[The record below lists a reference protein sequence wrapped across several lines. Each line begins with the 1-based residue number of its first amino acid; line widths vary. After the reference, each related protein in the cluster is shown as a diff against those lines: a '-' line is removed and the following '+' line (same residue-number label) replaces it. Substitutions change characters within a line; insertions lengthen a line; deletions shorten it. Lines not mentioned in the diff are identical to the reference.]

1 MKDFLEKNLNDA
13 PMLGAFVNQSEEIK
27 VEGFELIKVEERDGK
42 QAVNGRGLHQFLGI
56 GKDFSSWIKKQI
68 ERCDLV
74 ENQDFEVFT
83 EFGENPNGG
92 RPTIEY
98 ALSIDMAKELAMV
111 ENNEKGRAIRK
122 YFIEKEQEAKRNILA
137 MPNFN
142 DPVAAAR
149 AWADQYE
156 KNRQLVLENQR
167 KEEELEKSNQEVAS
181 LSATITQMQPKVS
194 YYDMILANKSTVTVT
209 QVAQDYGMSA
219 RAFNKKLHELK
230 LQRKV
235 GGQWILYQPY
245 LDKGY
250 VHSRPVDIPRSNGK
264 IIKYNTEWTQKGRLF
279 LYDFL
284 KQYDILPKIEQ
295 TA

>member
-1 MKDFLEKNLNDA
+1 MT
-13 PMLGAFVNQSEEIK
+13 EI
-27 VEGFELIKVEERDGK
+27 IKIEERNGA
-42 QAVNGRGLHQFLGI
+42 QAVSARDLHDALGVK
-56 GKDFSSWIKKQI
+56 KDFSSWIK
-68 ERCDLV
+68 ERISKYGFA
-74 ENQDFEVFT
+74 EYHDFEVFT

-111 ENNEKGRAIRK
+111 ENNEKGRVIRK

-219 RAFNKKLHELK
+219 RSFNKKLHELK

-250 VHSRPVDIPRSNGK
+250 VHSKPVDIPRSNGK

-284 KQYDILPKIEQ
+284 RQHDILPKIEQ
-295 TA
+295 TS

>member
-1 MKDFLEKNLNDA
+1 MT
-13 PMLGAFVNQSEEIK
+13 EI
-27 VEGFELIKVEERDGK
+27 IKIEERNGA
-42 QAVNGRGLHQFLGI
+42 QAVSARDLHDALGVK
-56 GKDFSSWIKKQI
+56 KDFSSWIK
-68 ERCDLV
+68 ERISKYGFT

-111 ENNEKGRAIRK
+111 ENNEKGRVIRK

-284 KQYDILPKIEQ
+284 KQHDILPKIEQ

>member
-1 MKDFLEKNLNDA
+1 MT
-13 PMLGAFVNQSEEIK
+13 EI
-27 VEGFELIKVEERDGK
+27 IKIEERNGA
-42 QAVNGRGLHQFLGI
+42 QAVSARDLHDALGVK
-56 GKDFSSWIKKQI
+56 KDFSSWIK
-68 ERCDLV
+68 ERISKYGFA

-111 ENNEKGRAIRK
+111 ENNEKGRVIRK
-122 YFIEKEQEAKRNILA
+122 YFIEKEQEARRNILA

-142 DPVAAAR
+142 DPVATAR

-284 KQYDILPKIEQ
+284 KQHDILPKIEQ

>member
-1 MKDFLEKNLNDA
+1 MT
-13 PMLGAFVNQSEEIK
+13 EIVK
-27 VEGFELIKVEERDGK
+27 IEERNGA
-42 QAVNGRGLHQFLGI
+42 QAVSARELHQQLGN
-56 GKDFSSWIKKQI
+56 KRQFADWIKQRI
-68 ERCDLV
+68 EQYGFV
-74 ENQDFEVFT
+74 ENQDYEVFHNSVKRET
-83 EFGENPNGG
+83 GG
-92 RPTIEY
+92 STRTEY
-98 ALSIDMAKELAMV
+98 ALSLDMAKELAMV
-111 ENNEKGRAIRK
+111 ENNEKGRVIRK
-122 YFIEKEQEAKRNILA
+122 YFIEKEQEARRSILA

-245 LDKGY
+245 IDKGY

-284 KQYDILPKIEQ
+284 KQHDILPKIEQ
-295 TA
+295 TS

>member
-1 MKDFLEKNLNDA
+1 MT
-13 PMLGAFVNQSEEIK
+13 EI
-27 VEGFELIKVEERDGK
+27 IKIEERNGA
-42 QAVNGRGLHQFLGI
+42 QAVSARDLHDALGVK
-56 GKDFSSWIKKQI
+56 KDFSSWIK
-68 ERCDLV
+68 ERISKYGFA
-74 ENQDFEVFT
+74 ETQDFEVFT

-111 ENNEKGRAIRK
+111 ENNEKGRVIRK

-250 VHSRPVDIPRSNGK
+250 VHSKLVDIPRSNVK

-284 KQYDILPKIEQ
+284 KQHDILPKIEQ
-295 TA
+295 TS

>member
-1 MKDFLEKNLNDA
+1 ME
-13 PMLGAFVNQSEEIK
+13 
-27 VEGFELIKVEERDGK
+27 ELIKIEERNGA
-42 QAVNGRGLHQFLGI
+42 QAVSARELHQALGVR
-56 GKDFSSWIKKQI
+56 KDFSSWIK
-68 ERCDLV
+68 ERISKYGFV

-83 EFGENPNGG
+83 EIGENPLGG
-92 RPTIEY
+92 RPTTEY

-122 YFIEKEQEAKRNILA
+122 YFIEKEQEARQNLLA

-156 KNRQLVLENQR
+156 KNRQLALDNKR
-167 KEEELEKSNQEVAS
+167 KEEELAKSNQEVAS

-219 RAFNKKLHELK
+219 RAFNKKLNELK

-235 GGQWILYQPY
+235 SGQWILYQPY

-250 VHSRPVDIPRSNGK
+250 VHSKPVDISRSSGK

-284 KQYDILPKIEQ
+284 KQHDILPKIEQ

>member
-1 MKDFLEKNLNDA
+1 MCLIVKSVKK
-13 PMLGAFVNQSEEIK
+13 MTEI
-27 VEGFELIKVEERDGK
+27 IKIEERNGS
-42 QAVNGRGLHQFLGI
+42 QAVSARDLHDALGVK
-56 GKDFSSWIKKQI
+56 KDFSSWIK
-68 ERCDLV
+68 ERISKYGFA

-111 ENNEKGRAIRK
+111 ENNEKGRVIRK
-122 YFIEKEQEAKRNILA
+122 YFIEKEQEARRSILA

-284 KQYDILPKIEQ
+284 KQHDILPKIEQ
-295 TA
+295 TS

>member
-1 MKDFLEKNLNDA
+1 MT
-13 PMLGAFVNQSEEIK
+13 EI
-27 VEGFELIKVEERDGK
+27 IKIEERNGA
-42 QAVNGRGLHQFLGI
+42 QAVSARDLHDALGVK
-56 GKDFSSWIKKQI
+56 KDFSSWIK
-68 ERCDLV
+68 ERIYKYGFV

-111 ENNEKGRAIRK
+111 ENNGKGRVIRK

-284 KQYDILPKIEQ
+284 KQHDILPKIEQ